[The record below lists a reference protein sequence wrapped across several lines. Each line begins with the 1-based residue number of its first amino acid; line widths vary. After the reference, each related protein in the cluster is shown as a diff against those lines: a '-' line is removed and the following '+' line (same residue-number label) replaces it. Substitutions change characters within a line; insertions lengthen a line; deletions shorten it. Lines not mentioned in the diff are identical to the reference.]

1 MLISKFFRLQDPED
15 GSGSGPVD
23 RGDTLEP
30 IVPVVATPDP
40 KDVAADPEV
49 KKLEEELKAGEAD
62 PAAEHEHDDAKKD
75 QRIPAA
81 RHKEIL
87 EKERAKTAALA
98 AEVAE
103 LKKRGQVE
111 GTREKAATDF
121 DAMDANIAKLEDE
134 YATLLTDGEIK
145 KATAVMAQI
154 RAAERQMAD
163 IKADL
168 KVQAATLQ
176 ANETARYQTVLSR
189 VEAAYPA
196 LNPDHEE
203 YNEAVEKRVVRLSRA
218 NQVDGMTPAAA
229 LQDAVETILGAETT
243 KQKNATTVTPRVDAT
258 AERKAAAADKTTK
271 AIAKTPPAL
280 NNTGMDS
287 DKAGGGADSAEAII
301 KLSQS
306 EFAKLSEAAL
316 AKARGD
322 EI

>member
-111 GTREKAATDF
+111 GSREKAATTSTPW
-121 DAMDANIAKLEDE
+121 MP
-134 YATLLTDGEIK
+134 TSPS
-145 KATAVMAQI
+145 
-154 RAAERQMAD
+154 
-163 IKADL
+163 
-168 KVQAATLQ
+168 
-176 ANETARYQTVLSR
+176 SR
-189 VEAAYPA
+189 T
-196 LNPDHEE
+196 
-203 YNEAVEKRVVRLSRA
+203 S
-218 NQVDGMTPAAA
+218 
-229 LQDAVETILGAETT
+229 
-243 KQKNATTVTPRVDAT
+243 TPRC
-258 AERKAAAADKTTK
+258 
-271 AIAKTPPAL
+271 
-280 NNTGMDS
+280 
-287 DKAGGGADSAEAII
+287 
-301 KLSQS
+301 
-306 EFAKLSEAAL
+306 
-316 AKARGD
+316 
-322 EI
+322 